1 VLVALFTLSY
11 GTLLRVMA
19 TLQADSLK
27 LLLNRLGVED
37 SSNSFPSADVL
48 TRPLDIYRAHLAD
61 VLVQLTDCEPQV
73 AYDSI
78 LEPNDYGDL
87 EVVIPKLRLKGSNPK
102 ELAFNL
108 AQKVCRRPILQ
119 SWLLTRV
126 ALHLVSRDTSL

>member
-1 VLVALFTLSY
+1 
-11 GTLLRVMA
+11 MA
-19 TLQADSLK
+19 TLQADSLQ

-37 SSNSFPSADVL
+37 SSNSFPSTDVL

-102 ELAFNL
+102 ELAFDL
-108 AQKVCRRPILQ
+108 AQKVCPRPICNLVTDPCRPASSFQ
-119 SWLLTRV
+119 R
-126 ALHLVSRDTSL
+126 HLSLISPSRTASTFDF